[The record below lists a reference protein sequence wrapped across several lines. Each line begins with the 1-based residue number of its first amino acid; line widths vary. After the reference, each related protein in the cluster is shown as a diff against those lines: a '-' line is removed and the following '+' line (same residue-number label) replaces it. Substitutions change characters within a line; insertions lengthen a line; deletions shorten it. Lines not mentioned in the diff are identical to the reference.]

1 MSGKVPSVPA
11 ASIRA
16 AESLVGTL
24 PPSYRWWLTEYGSG
38 TSAGARIAT
47 VAPPGTRSDGDDD
60 ITGGW
65 RLDGDRLCFC
75 AEPDGGDTYHFALDR
90 QSGEEY
96 AVVRRDPGSGQEELV
111 ADTFAGFLTT
121 QVAVSNGLG
130 TGPTSALARLWRSTP
145 GVLLPNG
152 VLIYGPHSILER
164 NETYQVGEYAPDWV
178 LIGDDSGGSG
188 LFMRRHPCDRTSVY
202 LLDLGSRRAGHRQL
216 WRERKADRRP
226 PRLATAQRD
235 PRGAREHRRRRRI
248 LSARSDREALDR
260 QLPTGRM
267 SVA

>member
-1 MSGKVPSVPA
+1 MRPDLVLVRELIEESPVISARPGAGVPDA
-11 ASIRA
+11 WIRA
-16 AESLVGTL
+16 SESVVGTL
-24 PPSYRWWLTEYGSG
+24 PPSYRWWLTEYGNG

-47 VAPPGTRSDGDDD
+47 VAPPGTGSAGDDD

-111 ADTFAGFLTT
+111 ADTFAGFLTV
-121 QVAVSNGLG
+121 QVALSNGLG
-130 TGPTSALARLWRSTP
+130 AGPTSTLAGLWRSTP

-152 VLIYGPHSILER
+152 VLIYGPHTILER

-178 LIGDDSGGSG
+178 LIGDDSGGGG
-188 LFMRRHPCDRTSVY
+188 LFMRRHPCNRTRVY
-202 LLDLGSRRAGHRQL
+202 LLDLGAGEQDIDSCGVSEKLTDNLLDWLRQNGIQEGCTTTEGT
-216 WRERKADRRP
+216 RE
-226 PRLATAQRD
+226 
-235 PRGAREHRRRRRI
+235 
-248 LSARSDREALDR
+248 S
-260 QLPTGRM
+260 
-267 SVA
+267 

>member
-1 MSGKVPSVPA
+1 MRPDLLLVRELIEESPEISVRQGAGVPA

-202 LLDLGSRRAGHRQL
+202 LLDLGAGEQDIDSCGVSEKLTDDLLDWLRHNGIQEGRANT
-216 WRERKADRRP
+216 E
-226 PRLATAQRD
+226 
-235 PRGAREHRRRRRI
+235 GAGE
-248 LSARSDREALDR
+248 S
-260 QLPTGRM
+260 
-267 SVA
+267 